1 MKTVQPISVMHSKL
15 RRLIQKVL
23 AHGYSV
29 QTVMKT
35 FAEEFVLCK
44 TCQAILLFLNYK
56 MDKNV
61 NFPGQIGTVK
71 VFFHVYRQVL
81 SEDFNLT

>member
-1 MKTVQPISVMHSKL
+1 MHSKL

-44 TCQAILLFLNYK
+44 TCEAIMLFLNYK

-71 VFFHVYRQVL
+71 VLFHVYRQVM